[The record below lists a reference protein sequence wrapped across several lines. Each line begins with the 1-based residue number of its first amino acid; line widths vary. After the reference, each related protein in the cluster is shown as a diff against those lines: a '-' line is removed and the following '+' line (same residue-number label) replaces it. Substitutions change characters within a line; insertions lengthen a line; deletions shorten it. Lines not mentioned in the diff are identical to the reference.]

1 MITKKSVTS
10 DTLTVV
16 NPHSLGAEGWR
27 QLVTSP
33 NNFSDLQQPSLVTLD
48 VSPIKQ
54 QRVKRKRTPGM
65 SAFSEPTL
73 GFLRLGTGH

>member
-16 NPHSLGAEGWR
+16 NHHSLAAEGW
-27 QLVTSP
+27 QHLVTSP
-33 NNFSDLQQPSLVTLD
+33 IKFSDLQRPSLVTLD

-54 QRVKRKRTPGM
+54 QRVKRKRKSGM
-65 SAFSEPTL
+65 SAFSEPAL
-73 GFLRLGTGH
+73 GFKWLGTGH